1 MIPVSTDVKSAGKLP
16 FFFLISGI
24 FCLLLSNIL
33 LFWAVPNLAAGSY
46 RTPTVWGWAHLFI
59 LGFATMVAMG
69 AMYQLIPVALQVSV
83 KSLKLGY
90 YQFVIY
96 ALGVFGLATGFF
108 MLNLQLLIVAGF
120 LVFLGFILF
129 IHNMMCT
136 IRQMTSHTDISK
148 HVMSALIYL
157 LLTVLL
163 GLLFVLNMKWGF
175 LGEIQS
181 RLYYVHFM
189 MGLVGWFTLLI
200 FGFSYKM
207 LPMFSLSHGFS
218 ESRPAKV
225 LLLTHAGII
234 IAIIGALVASRY
246 VAALGILILF
256 IAYTLF
262 ILHAREIVLKRMK
275 RNLDIGVKASIVGI
289 GFGCLALLVLFL
301 FLVLYPS
308 EEWLLASTLLFIYGW
323 LGFSITG
330 YLYKIVPFLWWTHKY
345 SSRIG
350 KENVPQLKDLTSE
363 TLGKKLFILML
374 IGILIFSISLGFHA
388 ITMMWIMAA
397 VLLVATIIYSIVSIG
412 VFQK

>member
-1 MIPVSTDVKSAGKLP
+1 MLPVSTDVKSAGKLP

-24 FCLLLSNIL
+24 FSLLLSNIL
-33 LFWAVPNLAAGSY
+33 LFWAVPDLAAGIY
-46 RTPTVWGWAHLFI
+46 RTPTVWAWAHLFI

-69 AMYQLIPVALQVSV
+69 AMYQLVPVALQVSV

-90 YQFVIY
+90 YQFFIY
-96 ALGVFGLATGFF
+96 AIGVFGLAIGFF
-108 MLNLQLLIVAGF
+108 SLHLPLLIASGILVFVGF
-120 LVFLGFILF
+120 LLF

-136 IRQMTSHTDISK
+136 IRQMTTHTDISK
-148 HVMSALIYL
+148 HIMSALIYL

-163 GLLFVLNMKWGF
+163 GLLFVLNLKWGF
-175 LGEIQS
+175 LGTFQS
-181 RLYYVHFM
+181 HLYYVHFI

-207 LPMFSLSHGFS
+207 LPMFSLSHGFG
-218 ESRPAKV
+218 EKRPAKV
-225 LLLTHAGII
+225 LLLTHAGVLIS
-234 IAIIGALVASRY
+234 IIGALVVNRY
-246 VAALGILILF
+246 IVAIGILIILS
-256 IAYTLF
+256 AYAQF
-262 ILHAREIVLKRMK
+262 MLHARDIVLKRMK

-289 GFGCLALLVLFL
+289 GLGCLALLVLVL
-301 FLVLYPS
+301 FIVFYPS
-308 EEWLLASTLLFIYGW
+308 EEWILASVLLFIYGW

-363 TLGKKLFILML
+363 TLGKKLFILKL
-374 IGILIFSISLGFHA
+374 VGILLFSISIGFHA
-388 ITMMWIMAA
+388 MTIMWIMAA
-397 VLLVATIIYSIVSIG
+397 VLLVATLIYSVVSIG